1 MDARVEFPL
10 EAILPHR
17 PPMRFLDA
25 VGRAG
30 PAAMDATWTT
40 PADGP
45 WIDGGLVRR
54 SALVELAAQTAASLA
69 GLARWERG
77 LPAAPGYLGGID
89 GFRISG
95 DVVAGERLRCRVE
108 IRFRMGGVVRSS
120 CVVRRDDGTEVAAG
134 ELSLVSP
141 PDADGGAV

>member
-1 MDARVEFPL
+1 MEARVEFPL

-25 VGRAG
+25 AG
-30 PAAMDATWTT
+30 PAGAASMEAVWTT
-40 PADGP
+40 PTDGP
-45 WIDGGLVRR
+45 WVAGGLVHR
-54 SALVELAAQTAASLA
+54 SALVEFAAQTAAALA
-69 GLARWERG
+69 GVARWERG

-95 DVVAGERLRCRVE
+95 DVRAGERLRCGVE

-134 ELSLVSP
+134 ELSLVAP